1 MLWQQPC
8 FLMLFTSL
16 IQKPKMKET
25 ENIFLSLINQHKAII
40 HKVSKMYMNDAEQQ
54 RDLFQEIVMQLWKA
68 YPTFKGNSKFST
80 WMYRVALNTALVYF
94 KKDHRKVDKTPLNE
108 NIDVIDT
115 DDSEAKEERL
125 AYLYKAVQE
134 LNAVEKALIFLF
146 LENQS
151 HREIALNLGI
161 SEVNARVKLNRTK
174 EKLQF
179 IIKKNG
185 YEF

>member
-1 MLWQQPC
+1 
-8 FLMLFTSL
+8 
-16 IQKPKMKET
+16 
-25 ENIFLSLINQHKAII
+25 
-40 HKVSKMYMNDAEQQ
+40 MNHVEEQQ
-54 RDLFQEIVMQLWKA
+54 DLFQEIVMQLWKA

-94 KKDHRKVDKTPLNE
+94 KKDKRKVDKTPLDE
-108 NIDVIDT
+108 NIDIIDVNE
-115 DDSEAKEERL
+115 SELKEEKL

-134 LNAVEKALIFLF
+134 LNSIEKALIFLF

-151 HREIALNLGI
+151 HKEIAENLGI

>member
-1 MLWQQPC
+1 MPE
-8 FLMLFTSL
+8 
-16 IQKPKMKET
+16 KT
-25 ENIFLSLINQHKAII
+25 EHIFLKLINENKAII
-40 HKVSKMYMNDAEQQ
+40 HKVSRMYMDDDEDR

-68 YPTFKGNSKFST
+68 YPSFKGNSKFTT
-80 WMYRVALNTALVYF
+80 WMYRVALNTALIF
-94 KKDHRKVDKTPLNE
+94 LKKENRKVDKTTLND
-108 NIDVIDT
+108 NIDVADVSYSF
-115 DDSEAKEERL
+115 DKEEKL

-134 LNAVEKALIFLF
+134 LNSIEKALIFLF

-151 HREIALNLGI
+151 HKEIAQNLGI
-161 SEVNARVKLNRTK
+161 TEVNARVKLNRTK

>member
-1 MLWQQPC
+1 
-8 FLMLFTSL
+8 
-16 IQKPKMKET
+16 MKET
-25 ENIFLSLINQHKAII
+25 ETIFLSLINQHKAII
-40 HKVSKMYMNDAEQQ
+40 HKISKMYMNGAEDQ

-94 KKDHRKVDKTPLNE
+94 KKDNRKIDKTPLNE
-108 NIDVIDT
+108 NIDIVDIN
-115 DDSEAKEERL
+115 ENEGKEEKL
-125 AYLYKAVQE
+125 AYLYTAVQE

-151 HREIALNLGI
+151 HREIAENLGI
-161 SEVNARVKLNRTK
+161 SEVNARVRLNRTK

>member
-1 MLWQQPC
+1 
-8 FLMLFTSL
+8 
-16 IQKPKMKET
+16 MKET
-25 ENIFLSLINQHKAII
+25 EDTFLALINQHRAII
-40 HKVSKMYMNDAEQQ
+40 HKISKMYMDDVEEQ

-68 YPTFKGNSKFST
+68 YPTFKGKSKFST
-80 WMYRVALNTALVYF
+80 WMYRVSLNTALVYF
-94 KKDHRKVDKTPLNE
+94 KKDKRKVDKTPLDE

-115 DDSEAKEERL
+115 NESELKEEKL

-134 LNAVEKALIFLF
+134 LNVVEKALIFLF

-151 HREIALNLGI
+151 HKEIAENLGI

-174 EKLQF
+174 EKLQL

>member
-1 MLWQQPC
+1 
-8 FLMLFTSL
+8 
-16 IQKPKMKET
+16 MKET
-25 ENIFLSLINQHKAII
+25 ENTFLALINQHKAII
-40 HKVSKMYMNDAEQQ
+40 HKISKMYMNGAEEQ
-54 RDLFQEIVMQLWKA
+54 RDLFQEIVLQLWKA

-80 WMYRVALNTALVYF
+80 WMYRVSLNTALIYF
-94 KKDHRKVDKTPLNE
+94 KRDNRKVDKTPLDE
-108 NIDVIDT
+108 NIDVIDVNE
-115 DDSEAKEERL
+115 SEGKEEKL
-125 AYLYKAVQE
+125 AYLYTAVQE
-134 LNAVEKALIFLF
+134 LNVIEKALIFLF

-151 HREIALNLGI
+151 HREIAENLGI

>member
-1 MLWQQPC
+1 
-8 FLMLFTSL
+8 
-16 IQKPKMKET
+16 MKET
-25 ENIFLSLINQHKAII
+25 ESIFLSLVNQHKAII
-40 HKVSKMYMNDAEQQ
+40 YKVSKMYMDDAEQQ

-94 KKDHRKVDKTPLNE
+94 KKDNRKVDKTPLDE
-108 NIDVIDT
+108 NIDVIDVN
-115 DDSEAKEERL
+115 ENELKEEKL

-151 HREIALNLGI
+151 HREIAENLGI

-179 IIKKNG
+179 IIKQNG

>member
-1 MLWQQPC
+1 
-8 FLMLFTSL
+8 
-16 IQKPKMKET
+16 MKET
-25 ENIFLSLINQHKAII
+25 ETIFLALVNQHKAII
-40 HKVSKMYMNDAEQQ
+40 HKISKMYMDGAENQQ
-54 RDLFQEIVMQLWKA
+54 DLFQEIVMQLWKA

-94 KKDHRKVDKTPLNE
+94 KKDSRKVDETPLNE
-108 NIDVIDT
+108 NIDIVDVN
-115 DDSEAKEERL
+115 ENEGKEEKL

-134 LNAVEKALIFLF
+134 LNSVEKALIFLF

-151 HREIALNLGI
+151 HREIAENLGI
-161 SEVNARVKLNRTK
+161 SEINARVKLNRTK

>member
-1 MLWQQPC
+1 
-8 FLMLFTSL
+8 
-16 IQKPKMKET
+16 MKET
-25 ENIFLSLINQHKAII
+25 ETIFLCLINKHKAII
-40 HKVSKMYMNDAEQQ
+40 HKVSKMYMNDVEQQ

-68 YPTFKGNSKFST
+68 YATFKGNSKFST

-94 KKDHRKVDKTPLNE
+94 KKDNRKVDKMPLNE
-108 NIDVIDT
+108 NIDVIDINEN
-115 DDSEAKEERL
+115 EAKEEKL

-134 LNAVEKALIFLF
+134 LNPVEKALIFLF

-151 HREIALNLGI
+151 HREISENLGI

>member
-1 MLWQQPC
+1 
-8 FLMLFTSL
+8 
-16 IQKPKMKET
+16 MKET
-25 ENIFLSLINQHKAII
+25 ETIFLSLINQHKAII
-40 HKVSKMYMNDAEQQ
+40 HKVSKMYMNDAEEQ

-68 YPTFKGNSKFST
+68 YPSFKGNSKFST
-80 WMYRVALNTALVYF
+80 WMYRVALNTALIYF
-94 KKDHRKVDKTPLNE
+94 KKDSRKVDKTPLSD
-108 NIDVIDT
+108 NIDIIDNNE
-115 DDSEAKEERL
+115 SELKEEKL

-134 LNAVEKALIFLF
+134 LSAVEKALIFLF

-151 HREIALNLGI
+151 HKEIAENLGL
-161 SEVNARVKLNRTK
+161 SEVNARVKLSRTK

>member
-1 MLWQQPC
+1 
-8 FLMLFTSL
+8 
-16 IQKPKMKET
+16 MKET
-25 ENIFLSLINQHKAII
+25 ETIFLTLINQHKSII
-40 HKVSKMYMNDAEQQ
+40 HKVSKMYMNHVEEQQ
-54 RDLFQEIVMQLWKA
+54 DLFQEIVMQLWKA

-94 KKDHRKVDKTPLNE
+94 KKDKRKVDKTPLDE
-108 NIDVIDT
+108 NIDIIDVNE
-115 DDSEAKEERL
+115 SELKEEKL

-134 LNAVEKALIFLF
+134 LNSIEKALIFLF

-151 HREIALNLGI
+151 HKEIAENLGI